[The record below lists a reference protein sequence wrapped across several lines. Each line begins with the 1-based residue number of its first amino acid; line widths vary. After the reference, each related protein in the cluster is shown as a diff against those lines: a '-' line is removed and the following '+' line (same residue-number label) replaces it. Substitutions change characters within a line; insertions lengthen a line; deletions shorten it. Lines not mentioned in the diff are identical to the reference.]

1 MKDNHTDLY
10 DRDPINNL
18 IAILAGMAVTIG
30 ALFAAVIYFS

>member
-1 MKDNHTDLY
+1 MHDLY

-30 ALFAAVIYFS
+30 VVFAAIVSL

>member
-1 MKDNHTDLY
+1 MHDLY

-30 ALFAAVIYFS
+30 ALVAAIVSL